1 LIAIRNIGLNWLHNL
16 SFKKK
21 ILVVFIFV
29 IYVPVLLTGLL
40 LTKGMQDL
48 ALENAVTLSA
58 QKVERVEK
66 RIGSVFDTAVTISMK
81 FAGSSELENIVVTEY
96 KNDWDIIE
104 TYLNYKEFDEIKV
117 LYKEIEEV
125 RFYVYNQSM
134 IDNWRFMKITPETES
149 EEWYID
155 AINSD
160 GKIYWGYFDIGNKI
174 YKNPSLCL
182 VRLIRGATGKK
193 LGILIIKIKNQ
204 EIDNILKEESFQT
217 FIMNSN
223 NTIVASSNEAYIGK
237 DTDSIDLNIADI
249 RGSGSATTVFEKRK
263 SHVIWQES
271 NYPGSSQSYMVIS
284 TFPDEQIL
292 YQSNRIYFMGF
303 SIIGI
308 ALILSAITVLFVSS
322 ILTKRINV
330 ISNDMHQVA
339 AGDFNYYPSIAG
351 ADEAGKLAQDLY
363 TMVNSVKDLFS
374 EKTEAIQ
381 QRNFLLVKQKEIKYK
396 MLISQINP
404 HFLFNTLEA
413 IRMEASYGG
422 NQEIANVVKLL
433 GRLMRRSLNSSAE
446 KISLGEE
453 LDIVRSYLDIQ
464 KFRYR
469 DRINYKILF
478 SDHLKNI
485 KIIPFIVQPIVENA
499 IIHGL
504 EQKAGHG
511 FIHINTSVVSGV
523 LAIQVDDDGMGM
535 DQESL
540 KVLQNQ
546 IERGEEQESSH
557 IGLINIQQRI
567 RLTYG
572 EAYGL
577 QITSRSGS
585 GTTVIIQLP
594 ERD

>member
-1 LIAIRNIGLNWLHNL
+1 
-16 SFKKK
+16 
-21 ILVVFIFV
+21 
-29 IYVPVLLTGLL
+29 
-40 LTKGMQDL
+40 
-48 ALENAVTLSA
+48 
-58 QKVERVEK
+58 
-66 RIGSVFDTAVTISMK
+66 
-81 FAGSSELENIVVTEY
+81 
-96 KNDWDIIE
+96 
-104 TYLNYKEFDEIKV
+104 
-117 LYKEIEEV
+117 
-125 RFYVYNQSM
+125 
-134 IDNWRFMKITPETES
+134 
-149 EEWYID
+149 
-155 AINSD
+155 
-160 GKIYWGYFDIGNKI
+160 
-174 YKNPSLCL
+174 
-182 VRLIRGATGKK
+182 
-193 LGILIIKIKNQ
+193 
-204 EIDNILKEESFQT
+204 
-217 FIMNSN
+217 
-223 NTIVASSNEAYIGK
+223 
-237 DTDSIDLNIADI
+237 
-249 RGSGSATTVFEKRK
+249 
-263 SHVIWQES
+263 
-271 NYPGSSQSYMVIS
+271 VIS

-292 YQSNRIYFMGF
+292 NQSNRIYLMGF

-363 TMVNSVKDLFS
+363 TMVNSVKNLFS

-446 KISLGEE
+446 KISLDEE

-469 DRINYKILF
+469 ERINYKIMF

-511 FIHINTSVVSGV
+511 FIHINASVVSGV

-535 DQESL
+535 DEESL